1 MSTEQNNC
9 GPYNGKSSCLSF
21 RLLRLT
27 KNVTLSEVAEAIGV
41 CRSLVGKW
49 ERGEL
54 VSKRSDD
61 MWAALKAMPS
71 RERKYR
77 IDIDVLR
84 QRASDGG
91 RAAHAKGTAHEFTYR
106 ECLKGGVR
114 SSRKH
119 PLGRKRAQ
127 MLNKLSQ
134 VAKKR
139 TK

>member
-1 MSTEQNNC
+1 M
-9 GPYNGKSSCLSF
+9 
-21 RLLRLT
+21 LRLT

-61 MWAALKAMPS
+61 MWAALQALPS